1 MHFSEPEMSTSVA
14 IYSEVFIFFLKSLFL
29 FGCWQYYQIFIYLH
43 LDCIKDTCT
52 KLVYEDKWVY
62 SNSPQGQKQVKKNIL
77 NSRKFTSIA
86 CFWWIPE
93 KWANIWKIAPT
104 VGDY

>member
-14 IYSEVFIFFLKSLFL
+14 LTLHLRKTKLFSGIYLEVFIFFLKSPFL

-52 KLVYEDKWVY
+52 KLVLGRQM
-62 SNSPQGQKQVKKNIL
+62 SL
-77 NSRKFTSIA
+77 F
-86 CFWWIPE
+86 
-93 KWANIWKIAPT
+93 
-104 VGDY
+104 